1 MASAVPS
8 RYLTLVL
15 HRVQY
20 SCPLFKIPLQREI
33 KANDIQHQK
42 KLKIMKRDNN
52 IKQMALDFEHPENNY
67 LTAEQIHERE
77 EAEKR
82 RIDEAFRKGVYV
94 VSLLVILSNF
104 IFI

>member
-1 MASAVPS
+1 
-8 RYLTLVL
+8 
-15 HRVQY
+15 
-20 SCPLFKIPLQREI
+20 
-33 KANDIQHQK
+33 
-42 KLKIMKRDNN
+42 
-52 IKQMALDFEHPENNY
+52 MALDFEHPENNY

>member
-1 MASAVPS
+1 MCNIIAHTLK
-8 RYLTLVL
+8 YLCNVRLKQTI
-15 HRVQY
+15 
-20 SCPLFKIPLQREI
+20 FNI
-33 KANDIQHQK
+33 KK

-77 EAEKR
+77 EEEKR